1 DHVLSPIRGVSL
13 RPHCY
18 TNWQKILGR
27 REGMFDNLRDGPVP
41 CVGRGCDSISA
52 TVPKK
57 VQNWKVRGRNCLN
70 LVTIGHSISHGQVS
84 SAERSAKL
92 RRLGGDGRIT
102 NEQQVGEVGGSRCS
116 VALYSRPG
124 SGRLGDA
131 AR

>member
-1 DHVLSPIRGVSL
+1 
-13 RPHCY
+13 
-18 TNWQKILGR
+18 
-27 REGMFDNLRDGPVP
+27 MFENCLMHQCHTR
-41 CVGRGCDSISA
+41 CEWANNISA

-70 LVTIGHSISHGQVS
+70 LVTIGHSISHDQVS

-102 NEQQVGEVGGSRCS
+102 NEQQVDEIGGSRRS
-116 VALYSRPG
+116 DAMYSRAG
-124 SGRLGDA
+124 FRGICDA